1 MKKIA
6 AIIVLLLAACASS
19 SKDGKPAFPQP
30 ELQLGQAN
38 EPSDF
43 LYSNGTVRLRYALEI
58 TNNADQQLTLRRIE
72 LRSTSGGY
80 YQLPTRSEMFN
91 LAIPPHS
98 TETATFAMWGTATG
112 SMRTH
117 VVEPTTLRG
126 VAYFDTPTGPMQKLF
141 TSTIDLAGR

>member
-1 MKKIA
+1 MRKLLA
-6 AIIVLLLAACASS
+6 VAVLLLAACAS

-30 ELQLGQAN
+30 ELHLGQAN

-80 YQLPTRSEMFN
+80 YQLPTRSEQFN

-98 TETATFAMWGTATG
+98 TETATFTMWGTATG

>member
-1 MKKIA
+1 MKKRLA
-6 AIIVLLLAACASS
+6 VLVLLLAACAS

-30 ELQLGQAN
+30 DLQLGQAN

-72 LRSTSGGY
+72 LRSTSGGF